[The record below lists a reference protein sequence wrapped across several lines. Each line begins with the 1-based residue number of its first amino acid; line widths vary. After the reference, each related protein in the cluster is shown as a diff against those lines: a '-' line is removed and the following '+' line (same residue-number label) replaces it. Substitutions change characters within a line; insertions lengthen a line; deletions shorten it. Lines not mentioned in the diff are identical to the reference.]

1 MIVTGSNPSIES
13 MVTIHNN
20 SCALL
25 IIDMQEYF
33 RAVATPILPSLR
45 SLIQCCRQAKLP
57 IIFTRHAHRDPA
69 IDGGMLAKWWDE
81 LIVDGTPAAELLPEI
96 APLSNEKIVSKHR
109 YSAFFETDLQATL
122 KRQQIKQIIIGGV
135 MTNLCCETT
144 ARDAFVRDFEV
155 IFLSDGTAT
164 SHPDYQQATLL
175 NLAYGFAHILTCQE
189 LCELISGRSPYPAA
203 YFSSRGN
210 E

>member
-1 MIVTGSNPSIES
+1 
-13 MVTIHNN
+13 MVTIHLN

-33 RAVATPILPSLR
+33 RAIAAPILPAMI

-57 IIFTRHAHRDPA
+57 IIYTRHAHRDPVS
-69 IDGGMLAKWWDE
+69 DGGMLANWWSE
-81 LIVDGTPAAELLPEI
+81 LIIDGTAAAKLLPEI
-96 APLSNEKIVSKHR
+96 APQVNEQVILKHR
-109 YSAFFETDLQATL
+109 YSAFFETDLQAIL
-122 KRQQIKQIIIGGV
+122 QQRQIRQLIIGGV

-144 ARDAFVRDFEV
+144 AREAFVRDYEV

-164 SHPDYQQATLL
+164 SHQDYQRATLL

-189 LCELISGRSPYPAA
+189 LCQLISVGVTTPLTHPLN
-203 YFSSRGN
+203 RGN
-210 E
+210 K